1 MEKVEKRRMGWDK
14 HKEMKLVHEVKK
26 EVYSRDEATG
36 EAYSKE
42 RCVIFRECTWT
53 YLFMDDC

>member
-1 MEKVEKRRMGWDK
+1 MDGESGEKKDG
-14 HKEMKLVHEVKK
+14 HKEVKLVHEVKK

-42 RCVIFRECTWT
+42 RCVIFRECT
-53 YLFMDDC
+53 